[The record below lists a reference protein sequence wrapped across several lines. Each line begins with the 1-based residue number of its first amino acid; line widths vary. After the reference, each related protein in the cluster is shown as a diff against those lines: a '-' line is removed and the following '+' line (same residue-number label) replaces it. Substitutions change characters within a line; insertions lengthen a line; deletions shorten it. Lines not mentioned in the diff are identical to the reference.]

1 MLIVHQNSQQ
11 AWANWLISR
20 LSIFSVCELRTA
32 SSARIFPYQDSA
44 DQLVLAL
51 GCAVLKN
58 FQSLLVCGWMPCVEC
73 LKAKFSSAKEKG
85 NKSWCQ
91 DPDSFYTPR
100 SERIAKDSRMISH
113 RSWSHPAHLPGERLR
128 FLANFQASQSSS
140 TVKTVIFTA
149 HKVKSQSSIDE
160 TNV

>member
-1 MLIVHQNSQQ
+1 M
-11 AWANWLISR
+11 
-20 LSIFSVCELRTA
+20 CELRTA

-51 GCAVLKN
+51 GRAVLKN
-58 FQSLLVCGWMPCVEC
+58 FQSLLVCSRMPRVEC

-85 NKSWCQ
+85 NKSWSK
-91 DPDSFYTPR
+91 DPDSFYSPR
-100 SERIAKDSRMISH
+100 SERTVKGSRMISH
-113 RSWSHPAHLPGERLR
+113 RSWSHPAHLRGKRLR
-128 FLANFQASQSSS
+128 FLANFEGSQSSS